1 MKHEKLL
8 HAARHHTKVLS
19 CDVCNLQPGA
29 ALRWWT
35 GFIYRDFSFFICCFH
50 TKYALLL
57 YMLYFT
63 EITDPTEKMDPLS
76 FPELSCGASNHLFH
90 LVLFILIGTV
100 VQDLLSFITD

>member
-1 MKHEKLL
+1 MQLDITQRFYL
-8 HAARHHTKVLS
+8 VMFAI
-19 CDVCNLQPGA
+19 CNLELLCAGG
-29 ALRWWT
+29 L
-35 GFIYRDFSFFICCFH
+35 GLFIEISVFFICCFH

-57 YMLYFT
+57 YMLYFI